1 MAGSGGRRLWGA
13 PLTPGPPLTA
23 VCRTTSRSM
32 RPALPGKQHVSQ
44 TPRRRGG
51 DSRVCHTT
59 GRSMRA
65 SRVAADSAAPRRRL
79 AHAQGTRSGQG
90 PRHSLRRE
98 ARGAGPDQRRMLR
111 RPTLWSLRP
120 GRVRRRRSPPP
131 PPPLQR
137 QSPAVN
143 GGDSNGRGGPGT
155 PESLWCAV
163 TLVGRNKRCKS
174 NPRATLAGGQGKRPL
189 VVGVALP
196 LTSESPPPQPS
207 RRCRRR
213 RRRKRRRR
221 PCPARRAGPSSSER
235 LLRLGVGRRAQS
247 A

>member
-1 MAGSGGRRLWGA
+1 MGGSADPRAASHSGMSHNQPEHA
-13 PLTPGPPLTA
+13 P
-23 VCRTTSRSM
+23 CTSRE
-32 RPALPGKQHVSQ
+32 
-44 TPRRRGG
+44 
-51 DSRVCHTT
+51 
-59 GRSMRA
+59 
-65 SRVAADSAAPRRRL
+65 AARISDSAAPRRRL
-79 AHAQGTRSGQG
+79 ACMSHNRPEHARFQGSSRFRGAAAETRARTRYKVRAGPEALPSARG
-90 PRHSLRRE
+90 PRR
-98 ARGAGPDQRRMLR
+98 GPDQRRMLR

-120 GRVRRRRSPPP
+120 SRVRRRRSPPP
-131 PPPLQR
+131 PPPPQR

-143 GGDSNGRGGPGT
+143 GGASNSRGGPGS